1 MSADHTYSLKVPGA
15 TLHYR
20 VRGAG
25 PVLLVLQGGDGDAE
39 GSEALGELLCDRWAV
54 LTYDRRGLTRS
65 TLDPGAPPPDLATHA
80 EDASRVLAAVTPSP
94 ADVLGISIGGSIG
107 LELLARHPEQV
118 RRFVCHEAPVT
129 QLLPDAERGPAVRAQ
144 EEIEQLYREKGP
156 GAAMRKFMAIA
167 GVNLEEFE
175 VGVKLPAP
183 NPSRLQNI
191 EFFLTHDAPSARVF
205 KPDLEALK
213 AQLSK
218 LVLAGGA
225 NAKHAI
231 PYRCTLALSQA
242 LGVPIAEFPGA
253 HNGHVFQPKAFAAKL
268 AELLAG

>member
-25 PVLLVLQGGDGDAE
+25 PILLVLQGGDGDAE
-39 GSEALGELLCDRWAV
+39 GSETLGELLCERWAV
-54 LTYDRRGLTRS
+54 VTYDRRGLTRS

-80 EDASRVLAAVTPSP
+80 DDAHRVLAAVTPSP
-94 ADVLGISIGGSIG
+94 ADVLGISIGASIG

-129 QLLPDAERGPAVRAQ
+129 QLLPDAERGPALRAQ

-156 GAAMRKFMAIA
+156 GAAMRKFMATA

-175 VGVKLPAP
+175 PGLKLPAP
-183 NPSRLQNI
+183 NPNRLKNI
-191 EFFLTHDAPSARVF
+191 EFFLAHDAPAARVYR
-205 KPDLEALK
+205 PDVAALQ
-213 AQLSK
+213 AQASK

-225 NAKHAI
+225 KSKQAI

-242 LGVPIAEFPGA
+242 LGLPIEEFPGA

-268 AELLAG
+268 AEVIAG